1 MRMTDS
7 AYPLITHH
15 GAIDGVTGSCH
26 ELIIDTNNSVLID
39 CGLFQGAEVSGNGA
53 GSTQLAIDFSVGK
66 VQALLV
72 THCHIDHVG
81 RIPYL
86 IAAGFKGPILCS
98 EPTAKL
104 LPLVL
109 QDAVAVGISKDPRLI
124 ESFIDLIKAR
134 IVPVPYGQ
142 WRAVSLAQDCASL
155 LQVKFQP
162 AGHILGSAYIECEV
176 KNERQ
181 KQRIVF
187 SGDLGGPHTPLLPAP
202 KSPYQADVLVLE
214 STYGNR
220 IHEGRKQRKDQLRQL
235 IGRCLQ
241 NSGVILIP
249 AFSIGRTQE
258 LLYELED
265 IIHQHKTE
273 AVTKGLQWQD
283 MEIIVDSPLAN
294 RFTEVYQQLKPFWDA
309 EARAKLSRGRHPL
322 AFEQLTTVNNHQDHL
337 AAVAYLK
344 RTARPCIVI
353 AASGMCAGGRMVN
366 YLKALIEDER
376 TDILLVGYQAAGT
389 PGREIQEYGPKH
401 GYVDLDQ
408 RRYSIKAGIY
418 TLSGYSA
425 HADKDSLIRFVKGM
439 RKKPKQ
445 IRLIH
450 GDDAAK
456 AALKQALLQ
465 LFPEIEVLIP

>member
-1 MRMTDS
+1 MVELT
-7 AYPLITHH
+7 YPAIKHH

-26 ELIIDTNNSVLID
+26 ELLIDVNNSVLID
-39 CGLFQGAEVSGNGA
+39 CGLFQGAEVSGSGA
-53 GSTQLAIDFSVGK
+53 GANQLAIDFALDNVR
-66 VQALLV
+66 ALLV

-86 IAAGFKGPILCS
+86 VAAGFRGPIYCS

-109 QDAVAVGISKDPRLI
+109 EDAVAVGISKDRQLI
-124 ESFIDLIKAR
+124 EPFIELIKSR
-134 IVPVPYGQ
+134 IIAVPYAQ
-142 WRAVSLAQDCASL
+142 WQAVNLAADCGSTL
-155 LQVKFQP
+155 RVKFNP
-162 AGHILGSAYIECEV
+162 AGHILGSAYIECDV
-176 KNERQ
+176 TTGKQ

-202 KSPYQADVLVLE
+202 KSPYRADVLVLE
-214 STYGNR
+214 STYGDR
-220 IHEGRKQRKDQLRQL
+220 LHENRKQRQAQLQQL

-265 IIHQHKTE
+265 IIHRHKTQ
-273 AVTKGLQWQD
+273 AVAKGLMWQE

-294 RFTEVYQQLKPFWDA
+294 RFTEVYQQLAPYWDA
-309 EARAKLSRGRHPL
+309 EAKAKLRRGRHPL

-344 RTARPCIVI
+344 RTAKPCIVI

-366 YLKALIEDER
+366 YLKALIEDKR

-389 PGREIQEYGPKH
+389 PGRDIQQFGPKH
-401 GYVDLDQ
+401 GYVEMDG
-408 RRYSIKAGIY
+408 RRYTINAGVY

-425 HADKDSLIRFVKGM
+425 HADKNSLLRFVKGM
-439 RKKPKQ
+439 RKKP
-445 IRLIH
+445 
-450 GDDAAK
+450 
-456 AALKQALLQ
+456 
-465 LFPEIEVLIP
+465 